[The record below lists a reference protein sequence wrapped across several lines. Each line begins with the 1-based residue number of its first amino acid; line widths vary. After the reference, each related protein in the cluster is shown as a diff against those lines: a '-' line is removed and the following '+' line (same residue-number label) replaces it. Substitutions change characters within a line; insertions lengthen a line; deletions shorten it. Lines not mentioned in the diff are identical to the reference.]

1 MEPGRRPLSIPTVP
15 MLMHLVCGVVYDS
28 VDLEHYIMNPMVRML
43 LESSSFRGSFPRYI
57 WPRLKIKIT
66 VNMASFEGKVVS
78 IILAH
83 TLGFIAC
90 L

>member
-1 MEPGRRPLSIPTVP
+1 
-15 MLMHLVCGVVYDS
+15 MLMHLVCGGVYDS
-28 VDLEHYIMNPMVRML
+28 VGLHHYIMNIMVQTL
-43 LESSSFRGSFPRYI
+43 LESSSFCGFFPRYI

-78 IILAH
+78 IILVH